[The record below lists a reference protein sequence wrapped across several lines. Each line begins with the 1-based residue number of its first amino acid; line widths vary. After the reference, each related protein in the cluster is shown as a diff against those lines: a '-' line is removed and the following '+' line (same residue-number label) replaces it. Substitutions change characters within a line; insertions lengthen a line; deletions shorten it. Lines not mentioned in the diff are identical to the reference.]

1 MPLGILRP
9 GDAEIRAETPIG
21 CGTLGD
27 RPAFNGDAAQQYEAA
42 TVEHRPAQT
51 IEHRAKRRQREVLTP
66 DIGDIESTRV
76 HRLQR
81 TFDLSDFGGRQT
93 IAPFRLTRAHI
104 SGEPDGRAL
113 DRPTRRCHDVYSG
126 GGHWI
131 SPANHQTQHMPRGF
145 IGIPSTWHASCLK
158 TQDAERRR
166 GAAMWDWS
174 TFFHYLHS
182 WYLIKGAGISL
193 ALSIGAMAI
202 GLVFGT
208 IAALMRRSNRWLLRE
223 PASFYV
229 WLFRGTPVL
238 VQLIIIYTGLPQLGI
253 KLGVIPAAL
262 IGLGVNEGAYLAE
275 IIRAGISAVPR
286 GQFEAARAIG
296 MTRATIMRVVVM
308 PQALRIIIPPLGN
321 AFNGLMKTSSLAS
334 VISMEE
340 LLRRTELL
348 IQVQF
353 KVLEIFI
360 VAAIYYLILTTLWGF
375 VQQRLEAHFSR
386 SVTASD
392 RGRGPAT
399 AKLRLNDVVLSH
411 DAT

>member
-1 MPLGILRP
+1 
-9 GDAEIRAETPIG
+9 
-21 CGTLGD
+21 
-27 RPAFNGDAAQQYEAA
+27 
-42 TVEHRPAQT
+42 
-51 IEHRAKRRQREVLTP
+51 
-66 DIGDIESTRV
+66 
-76 HRLQR
+76 
-81 TFDLSDFGGRQT
+81 
-93 IAPFRLTRAHI
+93 
-104 SGEPDGRAL
+104 
-113 DRPTRRCHDVYSG
+113 
-126 GGHWI
+126 
-131 SPANHQTQHMPRGF
+131 
-145 IGIPSTWHASCLK
+145 
-158 TQDAERRR
+158 
-166 GAAMWDWS
+166 MWDWN

-182 WYLIKGAGISL
+182 WYLIKGAGITL

-202 GLVFGT
+202 ALVCGT
-208 IAALMRRSNRWLLRE
+208 LAALMRRSRHRLLSD

-253 KLGVIPAAL
+253 KLGVVAAAL

-286 GQFEAARAIG
+286 GQFEAARVIG
-296 MTRATIMRVVVM
+296 MTRATTMRVVVM
-308 PQALRIIIPPLGN
+308 PQALRIIIPPMGN

-353 KVLEIFI
+353 KVLEIFV
-360 VAAIYYLILTTLWGF
+360 VAALYYLLLTTLWGF

-392 RGRGPAT
+392 RGRGPRVINI
-399 AKLRLNDVVLSH
+399 RLNEAVLSH

>member
-1 MPLGILRP
+1 
-9 GDAEIRAETPIG
+9 
-21 CGTLGD
+21 
-27 RPAFNGDAAQQYEAA
+27 
-42 TVEHRPAQT
+42 
-51 IEHRAKRRQREVLTP
+51 
-66 DIGDIESTRV
+66 
-76 HRLQR
+76 
-81 TFDLSDFGGRQT
+81 
-93 IAPFRLTRAHI
+93 
-104 SGEPDGRAL
+104 
-113 DRPTRRCHDVYSG
+113 
-126 GGHWI
+126 
-131 SPANHQTQHMPRGF
+131 
-145 IGIPSTWHASCLK
+145 
-158 TQDAERRR
+158 
-166 GAAMWDWS
+166 MWDWAI
-174 TFFHYLHS
+174 FFHYLHS
-182 WYLIKGAGISL
+182 LYLIKGAGISL
-193 ALSIGAMAI
+193 ALSIGAMLI
-202 GLVFGT
+202 GLACGLL
-208 IAALMRRSNRWLLRE
+208 AALMRMSRQRLIRE

-262 IGLGVNEGAYLAE
+262 LGLGVNEGAYLAE

-296 MTRATIMRVVVM
+296 MTRTTTMRVVVM

-360 VAAIYYLILTTLWGF
+360 VAALYYLLLTTLWGF
-375 VQQRLEAHFSR
+375 VQHRLEAHFSR
-386 SVTASD
+386 SVTASNRSRNMAPQLD
-392 RGRGPAT
+392 LA
-399 AKLRLNDVVLSH
+399 DVVATH

>member
-1 MPLGILRP
+1 LI
-9 GDAEIRAETPIG
+9 
-21 CGTLGD
+21 
-27 RPAFNGDAAQQYEAA
+27 
-42 TVEHRPAQT
+42 
-51 IEHRAKRRQREVLTP
+51 
-66 DIGDIESTRV
+66 
-76 HRLQR
+76 
-81 TFDLSDFGGRQT
+81 
-93 IAPFRLTRAHI
+93 
-104 SGEPDGRAL
+104 
-113 DRPTRRCHDVYSG
+113 
-126 GGHWI
+126 
-131 SPANHQTQHMPRGF
+131 
-145 IGIPSTWHASCLK
+145 
-158 TQDAERRR
+158 
-166 GAAMWDWS
+166 WDWGA
-174 TFFHYLHS
+174 FFHYLHS
-182 WYLIKGAGISL
+182 AYLIKGAGISL
-193 ALSIGAMAI
+193 ALSVGAMII
-202 GLVFGT
+202 GLFCGT
-208 IAALMRRSNRWLLRE
+208 IAALMRRSRSWLLRE

-253 KLGVIPAAL
+253 KLGVITSAL

-275 IIRAGISAVPR
+275 IIRAGIAAVPR

-296 MTRATIMRVVVM
+296 MTRTTTMRIVVM
-308 PQALRIIIPPLGN
+308 PQALRIMIPPLGN

-360 VAAIYYLILTTLWGF
+360 VAALYYLVLTTLWGF

-392 RGRGPAT
+392 RSRHPT
-399 AKLRLNDVVLSH
+399 QQIVELNAALTH